1 MTDRLTSP
9 QYVDVKGPDQPTG
22 DGESTFDAIYER
34 EFDYV
39 WRSCGRLGV
48 PEADLADAVHDVF
61 LVLHRRWADVDRTRP
76 VRPWL
81 FGIARRVAAG
91 MGRKRREV
99 LDDVD
104 SQAEPVDPARQ
115 LLWAAL
121 ALLEE
126 DRRLAVI
133 LHDFEGHSAPEVAA
147 MLELPVNTVY
157 SRLRL
162 ARADLI
168 VAVAK
173 LRGAR

>member
-1 MTDRLTSP
+1 MTDRASSL
-9 QYVDVKGPDQPTG
+9 QYVDVKGPDQPSG
-22 DGESTFDAIYER
+22 GGEITFDAVYER

-61 LVLHRRWADVDRTRP
+61 LVLHRRWADVDQTRP
-76 VRPWL
+76 LRPWL

-91 MGRKRREV
+91 IGRKRREV
-99 LDDVD
+99 LDEVD
-104 SQAEPVDPARQ
+104 AQAEPVDPARQ

-121 ALLEE
+121 ALLDD

-133 LHDFEGHSAPEVAA
+133 LHDLEGHSAPEVAA
-147 MLELPVNTVY
+147 MLELSVNTVY

-162 ARADLI
+162 ARADLAA
-168 VAVAK
+168 AVAK